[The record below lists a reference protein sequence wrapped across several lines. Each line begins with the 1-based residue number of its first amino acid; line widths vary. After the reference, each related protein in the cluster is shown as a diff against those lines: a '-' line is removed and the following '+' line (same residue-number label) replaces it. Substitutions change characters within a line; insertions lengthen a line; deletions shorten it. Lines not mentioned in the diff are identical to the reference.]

1 MSAEE
6 IKKSLELFVAPGGVC
21 ELRVLGGR
29 VRENGG
35 YFNDLAKMAEIA
47 NVLDKGGAQDGIFF
61 TLNEIKPDLLAR
73 YNNRLCQTRKP
84 ELTKGSDVIKRR
96 WLYVD
101 IDIKGKLSG
110 ISSRDSE
117 HAEALEEAAT
127 FARRMTDDFGWPE
140 PVYCDSGNG
149 AHLQYRI
156 DLPNEKD
163 STELVKKTLVA
174 LDHIFNHPRLNI
186 DSSTNDPNRIAK
198 LYGTMVRKGEEV
210 DDRHH
215 RQSRIITVPDELVV
229 LAKEQMEELVKLHE
243 DAVGPAEPEPQPYS
257 GLPGMIDD
265 MGVWLE
271 GHGLTWKKTKGS
283 EVGGTIY
290 VLDDCPGCHDQKGSC
305 QVTKFKPPKDGQHAK
320 CHHSSCPV
328 KNWQSLRAI
337 VEPEFKAKPQQ
348 PRQERDQ
355 NRRARPEMPELD
367 LEDIAIPETTGKGD
381 NERTVWKFSPSRAA
395 DAIIQRFDIITT
407 EDDKIWVY
415 RDGYYSAEWWK
426 GVADMVNNVAGDIFP
441 VRMQK
446 ELEAKI
452 HSKTRTK
459 EDIFYKN
466 PYLLCCKNCTVNLL
480 TGDILEHSPE
490 HYINSPS
497 AFVYNP
503 SAWPAAFVQLL
514 DDSCFNDIDRMTLV
528 DWLVATCCLVGFEYI
543 LFLTGGGSNGKNMY
557 EDVLAAAFP
566 DSTECISLTELTKE
580 RFARGQLKGARTNI
594 FNETNVDK
602 SATEVIKALSG
613 SGNQSG
619 DVKNARD
626 RTKWKS
632 FIQLIFDTN
641 GAPRFNDSS
650 YGFKRRFTR
659 VKMPFTFVDHPEPTE
674 KFEKLKDTT
683 LSTRLVEETNMSGIL
698 NLIIA
703 RAPEIA
709 LERKICRR
717 EDDYEG
723 YEEDANSF
731 NLFCDEF
738 IDFDEMLRQDPA
750 YRIASSE
757 LYNYFEMFAKLGGS
771 PMSQFSFSRKIGE
784 RNKHASQT
792 LDPEFGKPVMRGF
805 KGLKFKTE
813 KFSKYI
819 KDKSA
824 NILNSNYSNYPL
836 TSLNEENTDRVTSI
850 TSYRRIIGIV
860 ESKVKDKGVYTKK
873 EFYPPRL
880 LTRYE
885 TSPAIETGIN
895 SSNPETDNRNADLN
909 GSSLAKVEPVQQTT
923 GEPIVYKERGGK
935 HKAELVCGLILQDK
949 VVDGIL
955 YKADQVVY
963 LEKRI
968 AEQLYMKPVKSAGCK
983 SCGKPVVPWG
993 GREDFCKA
1001 CYRAMSQVKDEE
1013 VISMSVL
1020 GGVGGK

>member
-243 DAVGPAEPEPQPYS
+243 AAVGPVEAEPQPYS

-367 LEDIAIPETTGKGD
+367 LEDIAIPETRGKGD
-381 NERTVWKFSPSRAA
+381 DAETAWKFSPSRAA
-395 DAIIQRFDIITT
+395 DSIIQRFDIITT
-407 EDDKIWVY
+407 EDNKIWVY
-415 RDGYYSAEWWK
+415 RDGYYSAEWW
-426 GVADMVNNVAGDIFP
+426 VQIVDLVNNIAGDIFL
-441 VRMQK
+441 VRMEK
-446 ELEAKI
+446 ELEAKVR
-452 HSKTRTK
+452 SKTRAK
-459 EDIFYKN
+459 EEIFNNN
-466 PYLLCCKNCTVNLL
+466 PYLACVKNCTIDLL
-480 TGDILEHSPE
+480 AGVGREHSPE
-490 HYINSPS
+490 DYLTD
-497 AFVYNP
+497 
-503 SAWPAAFVQLL
+503 QLPITYDPTKPCHEFIKYL
-514 DDSCFNDIDRMTLV
+514 ESITPNAIDRLTLV
-528 DWLVATCCLVGFEYI
+528 DYLVTMLIRRPFPYV
-543 LFLTGGGSNGKNMY
+543 LFLLGLGRNGKGVY
-557 EDVLAAAFP
+557 EDIMNALFGIKNVRQIPPA
-566 DSTECISLTELTKE
+566 ELSKNT
-580 RFARGQLKGARTNI
+580 FAKGYIQNARASVAS
-594 FNETNVDK
+594 EEEGDEGK
-602 SATEVIKALSG
+602 MVIGTSFMKQASG
-613 SGNQSG
+613 KGVIDT
-619 DVKNARD
+619 DVKNKD
-626 RTKWKS
+626 RKQFLAVCQFVVFSNT
-632 FIQLIFDTN
+632 
-641 GAPRFNDSS
+641 
-650 YGFKRRFTR
+650 
-659 VKMPFTFVDHPEPTE
+659 MPFIKDQSMGWIERFIKIDLPYIFVSNPINPLE
-674 KFEKLKDTT
+674 KKRDDDLAEKITSPDEL
-683 LSTRLVEETNMSGIL
+683 SGIL
-698 NLIIA
+698 NLLMFRAKAIGKSNTIIK
-703 RAPEIA
+703 RPG
-709 LERKICRR
+709 R
-717 EDDYEG
+717 EM
-723 YEEDANSF
+723 
-731 NLFCDEF
+731 
-738 IDFDEMLRQDPA
+738 FDEYAKQSNSLQTFWEAFCENAADSFEVA
-750 YRIASSE
+750 YCTEDLHKNYYTKWCIATGSDMAALKDFGGFLKRNCGRRPPVKRSFPEYSDIRKYGYTGLSFDRELCLSVITSS
-757 LYNYFEMFAKLGGS
+757 
-771 PMSQFSFSRKIGE
+771 
-784 RNKHASQT
+784 
-792 LDPEFGKPVMRGF
+792 
-805 KGLKFKTE
+805 
-813 KFSKYI
+813 I
-819 KDKSA
+819 KDKETDYSLSKSECKE
-824 NILNSNYSNYPL
+824 NIGSVVDSGCPGCPSGLSEIWRFMCKGTFTL
-836 TSLNEENTDRVTSI
+836 
-850 TSYRRIIGIV
+850 TSYR
-860 ESKVKDKGVYTKK
+860 GVQNH
-873 EFYPPRL
+873 
-880 LTRYE
+880 
-885 TSPAIETGIN
+885 AVQ
-895 SSNPETDNRNADLN
+895 TDNRTIDDKRPLENENVENHSDQKPDID
-909 GSSLAKVEPVQQTT
+909 SS
-923 GEPIVYKERGGK
+923 EPIVYKERGGK
-935 HKAELVCGLILQDK
+935 HKADLVCGRILQDQ

-968 AEQLYMKPVKSAGCK
+968 AEQLYMKPIKSAGCK

-1001 CYRAMSQVKDEE
+1001 CYREMAQVKDEE

-1020 GGVGGK
+1020 GPNQGNAERSMP